1 MCQTNNE
8 PGKRIDLT
16 NCVFCPFR
24 DDDVCMAYQQALDD
38 KAKKPG
44 YCQYLAVV
52 VGPGIDKEK
61 G

>member
-1 MCQTNNE
+1 MPETE
-8 PGKRIDLT
+8 GKRIDLT

-24 DDDVCMAYQQALDD
+24 EDDVCMPYQQALSD

-52 VGPGIDKEK
+52 VGPGIEREDKDK
-61 G
+61 

>member
-1 MCQTNNE
+1 MDDE
-8 PGKRIDLT
+8 RRIDLT

-52 VGPGIDKEK
+52 VGPGIDK
-61 G
+61 GG